1 MLSDIEK
8 IKSERNENV
17 KNILNAK
24 KTFYAKKWQ
33 SNGYYPIEK
42 YEWVEKEN
50 TWEHFV
56 KKSNAWHSRG
66 LVHSPSENI
75 TDREWIEYPFLHM
88 SFILSFNEMI
98 DDHNFNEL

>member
-8 IKSERNENV
+8 KRNERNENV
-17 KNILNAK
+17 KSILDAK

-42 YEWVEKEN
+42 YVWVEKEN
-50 TWEHFV
+50 TWENFV
-56 KKSNAWHSRG
+56 KKIDGWHSRG
-66 LVHSPSENI
+66 LVHSPSEDV
-75 TDREWIEYPFLHM
+75 TDREWLEYPFLHM

-98 DDHNFNEL
+98 DDHNFNDK